1 MNLLPDPAA
10 VGAVYAGVRARVT
23 DLLADATPETS
34 SMVVVTCP
42 DWTVRELVTHLA
54 GVCDDVL
61 AGRLEGVATPAWT
74 EAQVQRLREES
85 LGSALEFWSEVAPS
99 VEAITAAFPPSAA
112 AQWVFDAV
120 THEHDLRA
128 TLGAPGARD
137 SDAVAVGAAF
147 LLDTIATV
155 AGAGLAPTLAVT
167 LDDEAPVTLGT
178 GEPVVTLR
186 ATRFE
191 VLRALGGRR
200 SVEQVRAL
208 DWSGD
213 PSPYLH
219 FTGGILAPPA
229 EDIIE

>member
-1 MNLLPDPAA
+1 MNLLPDPAS

-23 DLLADATPETS
+23 DLLADATSETS
-34 SMVVVTCP
+34 SAMVVTCP
-42 DWTVRELVTHLA
+42 DWTVRDLVTHLA
-54 GVCDDVL
+54 GVCDDIL
-61 AGRLEGVATPAWT
+61 AGRLDGVATPAWT
-74 EAQVQRLREES
+74 DAQVQRLREES
-85 LGSALEFWSEVAPS
+85 VSSALEFWSEVAPS
-99 VEAITAAFPPSAA
+99 VEAITAAFPPSTA

-128 TLGAPGARD
+128 TLGVPGARD

-155 AGAGLAPTLAVT
+155 AAAGMVPTLAVA
-167 LDDEAPVTLGT
+167 LDDDAPVTLGP

-186 ATRFE
+186 ATRFD

-213 PSPYLH
+213 PGPYLS
-219 FTGGILAPPA
+219 FTGGILAPP
-229 EDIIE
+229 EVDVVE